1 MYTPAPGFIGFDKCE
16 YETCAV
22 YTDLAS
28 GWPEVDPEKCFT
40 ATVTISV
47 IECARLVTPEVRD
60 RKNVA
65 YFFFFTLISKCFIFM
80 LVVNHKRNSIISSHD
95 LQLIYTAYP

>member
-1 MYTPAPGFIGFDKCE
+1 MYTPSPGFIGVDKCE

-28 GWPEVDPEKCFT
+28 GWPEADPQKCFT

-47 IECARLVTPEVRD
+47 IECVRFVTPEVRD
-60 RKNVA
+60 RKNVVSN
-65 YFFFFTLISKCFIFM
+65 TLIFKCFRFT
-80 LVVNHKRNSIISSHD
+80 LVVNHERNSIISSHI
-95 LQLIYTAYP
+95 LQFIYTAYP